1 MDALYQAFGIVFAP
15 NVIGIMLIA
24 SALGI
29 VIGAMPG
36 LTAVMGVALLVPFTF
51 FMDPI
56 PAVASVI
63 TLSAMAIFAGDI
75 PAALIRIPGTPA
87 SAAYAEECYLMTTRG
102 EPWRG
107 LGMCMASSAIGGIF
121 GTVVL
126 IIAAPALAKFATQFS
141 SAEYFWL
148 GVLGLTCAGFLTTGH
163 PVKALV
169 GLCIGLFLSTIGIDV
184 GSGQPRFAFGS
195 TELMGGI
202 DLVPTLVGF
211 FAIPELI
218 RSVTKRDWIHPKV
231 PKYTSM
237 FRGLGRDLWENR
249 IQILRGNAVGTFIG
263 ALPGAGADIAA
274 WVSYALSKK
283 MSKTPEK
290 FGTGHMEG
298 VAEAGASNN
307 AALAG
312 AWVPT
317 LVFGIPG
324 DSITAIVIGVLY
336 LKGLEPGP
344 SLFTKTPELVYAV
357 YIVFLLANLIMIP
370 IGWAVIRGSRHILS
384 VPRTLLVPVI
394 LLACIVGSYAIQNSL
409 FDVGTMLAMGILGYI
424 MDENDIPVAPS
435 ILALVLGKM
444 IEANLVTTL
453 IKSDGD
459 PLWLVNRPIAAALGL
474 VTITIWI
481 AVAWTAMKARKT
493 VAATTVAT

>member
-1 MDALYQAFGIVFAP
+1 VDAFYQALGIVFAP
-15 NVIGIMLIA
+15 NVLGIMLLA
-24 SALGI
+24 SVLGI
-29 VIGAMPG
+29 IIGAMPG

-51 FMDPI
+51 FMEPI
-56 PAVASVI
+56 PAIASVI

-87 SAAYAEECYLMTTRG
+87 SAAYADECFLMTKRG

-121 GTVVL
+121 GTIVL
-126 IIAAPALAKFATQFS
+126 IVAAPALAKFATQFS

-148 GVLGLTCAGFLTTGH
+148 GVLGLTCAGFLTAGH
-163 PVKALV
+163 PVKALI

-184 GSGQPRFAFGS
+184 ASGQPRFAFGS

-218 RSVTKRDWIHPKV
+218 RSVSNKTWIEPKV

-249 IQILRGNAVGTFIG
+249 LQIMRGNAVGTFIG

-274 WVSYALSKK
+274 WVSYAMSKK
-283 MSKTPEK
+283 LSKTPEK

-324 DSITAIVIGVLY
+324 DSITAIVIGVLF
-336 LKGLEPGP
+336 LKGMEPGP
-344 SLFTKTPELVYAV
+344 ALFTKTPELVYSV
-357 YIVFLLANLIMIP
+357 YIVFLLANVIMVP
-370 IGWAVIRGSRHILS
+370 IGWAVIRGSRYILG
-384 VPRTLLVPVI
+384 VPRNVLVPVI

-409 FDVGTMLAMGILGYI
+409 FDVGTMLAMGVLGYV
-424 MDENDIPVAPS
+424 MDENEIPVAPS

-453 IKSDGD
+453 IKSDGNAIT
-459 PLWLVNRPIAAALGL
+459 LINRPIAGVLAI
-474 VTITIWI
+474 VTILIWAGVVWAAMRASPA
-481 AVAWTAMKARKT
+481 AVQSR
-493 VAATTVAT
+493 

>member
-1 MDALYQAFGIVFAP
+1 VDAFYQALGIVFAP
-15 NVIGIMLIA
+15 NVLGIMLLA
-24 SALGI
+24 SVLGI
-29 VIGAMPG
+29 IIGAMPG

-51 FMDPI
+51 FMEPI
-56 PAVASVI
+56 PAIASVI

-87 SAAYAEECYLMTTRG
+87 SAAYADECFLMTKRG

-121 GTVVL
+121 GTIVL
-126 IIAAPALAKFATQFS
+126 IVAAPALAKFATQFS

-148 GVLGLTCAGFLTTGH
+148 GVLGLTCAGFLTAGH
-163 PVKALV
+163 PVKALI

-184 GSGQPRFAFGS
+184 ASGQPRFAFGS

-218 RSVTKRDWIHPKV
+218 RSVSNKTWIEPKV

-249 IQILRGNAVGTFIG
+249 LQIMRGNAVGTFIG

-274 WVSYALSKK
+274 WVSYAMSKK
-283 MSKTPEK
+283 LSKTPEK

-324 DSITAIVIGVLY
+324 DSITAIVIGVLF
-336 LKGLEPGP
+336 LKGMEPGP
-344 SLFTKTPELVYAV
+344 ALFTKTPELVYSV
-357 YIVFLLANLIMIP
+357 YIVFLLANVIMVP
-370 IGWAVIRGSRHILS
+370 IGWAVIRGSRYILG
-384 VPRTLLVPVI
+384 VPRNVLVPVI

-409 FDVGTMLAMGILGYI
+409 FDVGTMLAMGVLGYV
-424 MDENDIPVAPS
+424 MDENEIPVAPS

-453 IKSDGD
+453 IKSDGNAIT
-459 PLWLVNRPIAAALGL
+459 LINRPIAGVLAI
-474 VTITIWI
+474 VTILIW
-481 AVAWTAMKARKT
+481 AGVVWAAMRAPPATAQSR
-493 VAATTVAT
+493 